1 MSRTS
6 NTSIIAVYLL
16 VLALVGVPM
25 LVLISPQF
33 EDQASIAVALRSS
46 AQLAFLV
53 FITIFVARPLR
64 ALHANAFTQFLL
76 RYRPYLGL
84 AFAAIMTV
92 HLALIGWSFIFV
104 IGERPPWITLIF
116 GGTAYALMFLMAMT
130 TFPAAARALGPRNWR
145 RLHKT
150 GLYFI
155 GAIFVNAL
163 SGDIV
168 EKPTDPFYL
177 AAAILIVLAIAIRAT
192 VFIKE
197 KNQRTAA
204 IASDR

>member
-6 NTSIIAVYLL
+6 NSSIIAVYLL
-16 VLALVGVPM
+16 LLALVGVPM
-25 LVLISPQF
+25 PVLISPSF
-33 EDQASIAVALRSS
+33 EDRSS
-46 AQLAFLV
+46 
-53 FITIFVARPLR
+53 
-64 ALHANAFTQFLL
+64 
-76 RYRPYLGL
+76 
-84 AFAAIMTV
+84 
-92 HLALIGWSFIFV
+92 
-104 IGERPPWITLIF
+104 
-116 GGTAYALMFLMAMT
+116 TAYALMFLMAMT

-168 EKPTDPFYL
+168 EKPTDPYYL
-177 AAAILIVLAIAIRAT
+177 AAAILIVLAITIRAT
-192 VFIKE
+192 AFIRE

-204 IASDR
+204 IESER